1 MRGAALATFGHG
13 EFELDYTT
21 DMSANWIQRA
31 LPWVAMI
38 GAMVALRVMLLVG
51 DAVPFNGDEAIVALM
66 ARHILAGERPVFFY
80 GQAYLGSTDAWLAAV
95 AFAVLG
101 QMILSLRVV
110 QIALY
115 VGTLVTT
122 YPVARRFGLTE
133 SASRLAVLLMALP
146 PVMLTLYTT
155 ATLGGYGETL
165 LLGNLLI
172 LMAYWIESPT
182 TGRFH
187 LVRWGLFGL
196 CAGFAFWTFGL
207 ILVYLIPVSLWLLY
221 RGRSSDWRGYLIAV
235 AGFAVGSLPWWASIG
250 QFGGALLGELA
261 GSAIANTVA
270 APTIVESLG
279 VRLVDFFVFGA
290 TAWLGLRYPW
300 SPDLIMPVAGF
311 AVAAIYAV
319 AFVHAARRGPRL
331 LWGMI
336 GVLLL
341 TYLLTPFGGDPSG
354 RYFVSLYLPLS
365 IFTAMWL
372 DHLRERAG
380 ARWSRW
386 LANLSIAVVVGYN
399 LVGTALAT
407 QQPHGITTQFDRVT
421 WIERGREQ
429 ALIDFLVAHGETR
442 GYSNY
447 WVAYPIAFLSHER
460 VISSAR
466 LPYHLDLRYTRRD
479 DRYQPYAQAVAESPR
494 AFYITTN
501 HPPLDVQ
508 IRDGLDALGVAFEE
522 ETIGSYHIFYS
533 LSRKVEPEELG
544 W

>member
-1 MRGAALATFGHG
+1 MRDAAPAASGHG
-13 EFELDYTT
+13 GFKRDYTT
-21 DMSANWIQRA
+21 DMSANWIRRVV
-31 LPWVAMI
+31 PWVTI
-38 GAMVALRVMLLVG
+38 LGAMGVLRVMLLVA

-66 ARHILAGERPVFFY
+66 ARHVLASERPVFFY
-80 GQAYLGSTDAWLAAV
+80 GQAYLGSTDAWLVAV

-207 ILVYLIPVSLWLLY
+207 ILVYLIPISLWLLY

-235 AGFAVGSLPWWASIG
+235 AGFAAGSLPWWASIG
-250 QFGGALLGELA
+250 QFGGALLGELT
-261 GSAIANTVA
+261 GSAIASTVA
-270 APTIVESLG
+270 APTILESLG
-279 VRLVDFFVFGA
+279 VRLVDFFVFG
-290 TAWLGLRYPW
+290 TTVWLGLRYPW
-300 SPDLIMPVAGF
+300 SPELVLPLVSL
-311 AVAAIYAV
+311 AVAAIYVGALV
-319 AFVHAARRGPRL
+319 FALRRGSRL
-331 LWGMI
+331 MWGMI
-336 GVLLL
+336 ATLLL

-354 RYFVSLYLPLS
+354 RYFLPLYLLLS
-365 IFTAMWL
+365 IFTASFFGQ
-372 DHLRERAG
+372 LRERLGRWPAG
-380 ARWSRW
+380 LLVA
-386 LANLSIAVVVGYN
+386 LLVGYN
-399 LVGTALAT
+399 VTGTVLAMR
-407 QQPHGITTQFDRVT
+407 QPHGITTQFDPVT

-429 ALIDFLVAHGETR
+429 ELIDFLLAHGEVR
-442 GYSNY
+442 GYTNY
-447 WVAYPIAFLSHER
+447 WVAYPIAFLSSER

-501 HPPLDVQ
+501 HPPLDAQ
-508 IRDGLDALGVAFEE
+508 IRDGLDALGVTFEE